1 MNFFGYLL
9 VLVMKFFSEALIIG
23 MILPQYCKERITWEA
38 LEGPSPTGGA
48 GGGGAGGVEWEA
60 LLSSTLGPRP
70 RG

>member
-38 LEGPSPTGGA
+38 LEGPSPAAAA
-48 GGGGAGGVEWEA
+48 GGGRAGGVEWEV
-60 LLSSTLGPRP
+60 LPSSTLGPKP
-70 RG
+70 GG